1 MFPILLLLFIFVPII
16 EIGLFI
22 QVGGFLGLWPTIALV
37 LITAFAGA
45 SLVRSQGIQTLMS
58 VQGRLQQGEM
68 PAQQILEGVML
79 AVAGVLLL
87 TPGFMTDAFGMLVL
101 LPAPRA
107 MIAKQL
113 MSKMLVN
120 NMSGG
125 FNAGSFGSGPMGG
138 DANQSGHNPF
148 EQDPFHRDPFNS
160 QQRDDGNTFE
170 GEFEKREDDEGKRL
184 K

>member
-37 LITAFAGA
+37 LITAFVGA

-87 TPGFMTDAFGMLVL
+87 TPGFMTDALGMLVL

-107 MIAKQL
+107 MIAK
-113 MSKMLVN
+113 KMMEKMVVK

-125 FNAGSFGSGPMGG
+125 FHAGGQAGFG
-138 DANQSGHNPF
+138 QEPF
-148 EQDPFHRDPFNS
+148 GQDPFNRDPFDQS
-160 QQRDDGNTFE
+160 KDGNTFE
-170 GEFEKREDDEGKRL
+170 GEFEKKDDDNDRNRL
-184 K
+184 N

>member
-22 QVGGFLGLWPTIALV
+22 QVGGFLGFWPTIALV
-37 LITAFAGA
+37 LITAFVGA

-87 TPGFMTDAFGMLVL
+87 TPGFMTDALGMLVL

-107 MIAKQL
+107 MIAK
-113 MSKMLVN
+113 KMMEKMVVS

-125 FNAGSFGSGPMGG
+125 FHAGGQAGFG
-138 DANQSGHNPF
+138 QSPF
-148 EQDPFHRDPFNS
+148 GQDPFNRDPS
-160 QQRDDGNTFE
+160 DQSKDGNTFE
-170 GEFEKREDDEGKRL
+170 GEFEKKDDDNDRNRL
-184 K
+184 N

>member
-1 MFPILLLLFIFVPII
+1 MFPILLLIFIFVPII

-37 LITAFAGA
+37 LITAFVGA

-87 TPGFMTDAFGMLVL
+87 TPGFMTDALGMLVL

-107 MIAKQL
+107 MIAK
-113 MSKMLVN
+113 KMMEKMVVS

-125 FNAGSFGSGPMGG
+125 FHAGGQAGFG
-138 DANQSGHNPF
+138 QSPF
-148 EQDPFHRDPFNS
+148 GQDPFNRDPSNQS
-160 QQRDDGNTFE
+160 KDGNTFE
-170 GEFEKREDDEGKRL
+170 GEFEKKDDDNDRNRL
-184 K
+184 N